1 MTSPTLAT
9 LAAPVAA
16 VSRLGGPAPIE
27 MRPMSSRPGTTQRLC
42 AATLAAVLSACSAP
56 PPGSGYFP
64 LEPGHRWT
72 YDVKSEFENHIVT
85 HETLT
90 LATLGRETI
99 AGGDA
104 WRRHSDSGVD
114 YWLRSDD
121 SGIYRVASK
130 SDLDA
135 ESKPDA
141 ARRYVLK
148 TPLQTGTAWQATT
161 TAYLLQRRQEF
172 PREIRHTH
180 PAVPMHYQIEAVG
193 EAVDTRAGRFERCLR
208 IKGHASVRLF
218 ADPVV
223 GWRDMPLVTTE
234 WYCEGVGLVRL
245 VREEPAGSTFLSG
258 GTITL
263 ELVQWQ

>member
-1 MTSPTLAT
+1 MRARRLAT
-9 LAAPVAA
+9 AMFAAA
-16 VSRLGGPAPIE
+16 LG
-27 MRPMSSRPGTTQRLC
+27 
-42 AATLAAVLSACSAP
+42 ACGAP
-56 PPGSGYFP
+56 PPGTGYFP

-72 YDVKSEFENHIVT
+72 YDVKSEFENHTVA

-90 LATLGRETI
+90 LATLGREAI

-104 WRRHSDSGVD
+104 WRRRSDAGVD

-130 SDLDA
+130 SELDA
-135 ESKPDA
+135 EPKPDA
-141 ARRYVLK
+141 APRYVLK
-148 TPLQTGTAWQATT
+148 TPLQVGTGWQTHT

-180 PAVPMHYQIEAVG
+180 PAVPMHYVIEAAG
-193 EAVDTRAGRFERCLR
+193 ETVDTRAGRFERCLR
-208 IKGHASVRLF
+208 VKGRASLRLY

-234 WYCEGVGLVRL
+234 WYCDGVGLVRL

-258 GTITL
+258 GRISM